1 MKKTTENSF
10 EKNFDRLNEVVKML
24 ESGKMSLNETVVLF
38 KEGMDLVN
46 NCKNQLNKAEKQVYT
61 LLKTEDGFEEKDGI

>member
-24 ESGKMSLNETVVLF
+24 ESGKISLNETVVLF